1 MSNDIRSIVERL
13 AILEGRITP
22 TTVKQGLNPQQ
33 KEVPQ
38 LPALFKPKHI
48 SVLKSKT
55 DPEHPMHGYMVGD
68 SVERDEEPLEEE
80 VLEEAKVD
88 EEKLLDKVKKSL
100 TDYLSSIEDKYKD
113 DNIRKKAADKDIG
126 KKDKVDHDLLARQQE
141 TESIAVPE
149 CTTSIKSIAFEDGRI
164 CEIHGDEVSGFA
176 IKHGNNTLPSRFR
189 TLDEAEMAV
198 EMYKARC
205 RKNDESSDYIEER

>member
-68 SVERDEEPLEEE
+68 SIERDEEALEE

-149 CTTSIKSIAFEDGRI
+149 CTTSIKSIAFEEIGRA
-164 CEIHGDEVSGFA
+164 HV
-176 IKHGNNTLPSRFR
+176 
-189 TLDEAEMAV
+189 
-198 EMYKARC
+198 
-205 RKNDESSDYIEER
+205 